1 MADAVLSAR
10 NPLVQQ
16 LRRLSRRRSSRLDEG
31 RFVIDGPVLV
41 ADALASGIGIE
52 AAFVE
57 TGAPAPVPALAGR
70 LGAAGVR
77 VHRVAPGV
85 LAGAVDTVTPHGI
98 AAVALR
104 PARVTG
110 APLPAPAGSA
120 ARATAVPLV
129 MVLAGVADP
138 GNAGTLLRSAEA
150 AGSTEVWSVA
160 GSVDLYAPKVVRASA
175 GALFHVPV
183 RADIDADAAVGEL
196 RAAGI
201 AVLGTRAR
209 DGVPYDRADLTGP
222 SALVLGNEA
231 HGLDGGWAAAVDRWL
246 TIPMVGRAESL
257 NVAMAGTL
265 LSFEAARQRRGDE

>member
-1 MADAVLSAR
+1 MADTLLSAR

-41 ADALASGIGIE
+41 ADALAAGIALE
-52 AAFVE
+52 VAFVE
-57 TGAPAPVPALAGR
+57 TGAPAPVPTLAGR

-98 AAVALR
+98 AAI
-104 PARVTG
+104 ARR
-110 APLPAPAGSA
+110 PAPAA
-120 ARATAVPLV
+120 ASIRSTPVPMV
-129 MVLAGVADP
+129 IVLAGVADP

-150 AGSTEVWSVA
+150 AGATEVWSVA
-160 GSVDLYAPKVVRASA
+160 GSVDLFAPKVVRASA

-183 RADIDADAAVGEL
+183 RADIDADSAVGEL

-265 LSFEAARQRRGDE
+265 LTFEAARQRRRDD

>member
-1 MADAVLSAR
+1 
-10 NPLVQQ
+10 
-16 LRRLSRRRSSRLDEG
+16 
-31 RFVIDGPVLV
+31 VIDGPVLV
-41 ADALASGIGIE
+41 TDALAAGIAIE
-52 AAFVE
+52 VAFVE

-77 VHRVAPGV
+77 VHWVAPGV

-98 AAVALR
+98 AAIALR
-104 PARVTG
+104 PA
-110 APLPAPAGSA
+110 PAPSA
-120 ARATAVPLV
+120 RSTAVPLV
-129 MVLAGVADP
+129 VVLAGVADP

-150 AGSTEVWSVA
+150 AGATEVWSVA

>member
-1 MADAVLSAR
+1 MADTLLSAR

-41 ADALASGIGIE
+41 ADALAAGIALE
-52 AAFVE
+52 VAFVE
-57 TGAPAPVPALAGR
+57 TGAPAPVPTLAGR

-85 LAGAVDTVTPHGI
+85 LAGAVDTVTP
-98 AAVALR
+98 
-104 PARVTG
+104 
-110 APLPAPAGSA
+110 
-120 ARATAVPLV
+120 
-129 MVLAGVADP
+129 P
-138 GNAGTLLRSAEA
+138 GNAATLLRSAEA
-150 AGSTEVWSVA
+150 AGATEVWSVA
-160 GSVDLYAPKVVRASA
+160 GSVDLFAPKVVRASA

-183 RADIDADAAVGEL
+183 RADIDADSAVGEL

-265 LSFEAARQRRGDE
+265 LTFEAARQRRRDD